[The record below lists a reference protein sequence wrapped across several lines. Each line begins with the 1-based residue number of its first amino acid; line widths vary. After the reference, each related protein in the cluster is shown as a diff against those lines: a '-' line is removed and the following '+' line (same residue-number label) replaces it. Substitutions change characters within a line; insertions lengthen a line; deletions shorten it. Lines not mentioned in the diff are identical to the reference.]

1 MEWNGSGQRKGFR
14 GGAVKEG
21 GVRGGGG
28 GQSDTNGGG
37 WSGSA
42 ILDGVTGVISWYDGV
57 MFGGGSVK
65 GRPLDI
71 GWPLVAML
79 FLSQLSIFCFFHDRK
94 PNTSAISPPP
104 PPACEHIFNVYC
116 DFYFRTIC

>member
-1 MEWNGSGQRKGFR
+1 MEWKRPAQGLPGWGREGGRGSGG
-14 GGAVKEG
+14 
-21 GVRGGGG
+21 GGGG

-57 MFGGGSVK
+57 MFGGGGSVK

-79 FLSQLSIFCFFHDRK
+79 FLSQLSILCFFHDRK

-104 PPACEHIFNVYC
+104 PCEHIFNVYC